1 MSASKRTERR
11 TRAAWFWDR
20 PVALKVGA
28 SLVVMAVVFA
38 VVGGIGALA
47 LVRAGDNL
55 ERVRV
60 LTGDLQGSMAELRTV
75 QQTSHLLVRR
85 ATAASDD
92 SLRTQLLTS
101 SAWNDRRAAELIG
114 AVDAFPE
121 SDVQQW
127 ADFND
132 RWDAWLAYRDGTLLP
147 LVEAGD
153 LEGLEAA
160 LAASAAG
167 DPDNAGRALQLADG
181 QITSQVEEIQE
192 QASAEIRVVVL
203 GLVVGFLVAGAVAT
217 TLAVVV
223 TRRITRGL
231 RTVSASLDAMASGD
245 LTVRAE
251 VPEHDELGRMARSA
265 GVAQDSLREILS
277 GVVGTT
283 ATIATA
289 SQEMSA
295 AGEQVAAGSEETS
308 AQAGVVAAAAEQ
320 VSRNVQDAAA
330 GAEQMGASI
339 REIAQNA
346 AEAAKVGSAAMDVAR
361 TTNDSVARLGTSSQ
375 EIGAVVK
382 VITTIAEQTNLLAL
396 NATIEAAR
404 AGDAGKGF
412 AVVASEVKDLAG
424 ETAKATEDIARRVEA
439 IQQDTT
445 TAVAAIEEIARVIER
460 MNDYQLTIAS
470 AVEEQTSTTNEM
482 SRAVTEAATGSAEIA
497 ANITG
502 VATASQT
509 SAEALSHLRDQ
520 VDGLA
525 TSSSD
530 LREQVAA
537 FTF

>member
-1 MSASKRTERR
+1 MSANPTPRR

-38 VVGGIGALA
+38 VVGGIGGLA
-47 LVRAGDNL
+47 LIRAGDNL

-85 ATAASDD
+85 ATAAPDET
-92 SLRTQLLTS
+92 LRTQLLTS

-114 AVDAFPE
+114 TVDAYPE
-121 SDVQQW
+121 ADVQQW
-127 ADFND
+127 ADFNA
-132 RWDAWLAYRDGTLLP
+132 RWEAWHAFRDGTLMP
-147 LVEAGD
+147 FVEAGD
-153 LEGLEAA
+153 LDGLEAA
-160 LAASAAG
+160 LGSSAAG

-181 QITSQVEEIQE
+181 QITSQVEEIQVR
-192 QASAEIRVVVL
+192 ASAEIRTVLVGLVL
-203 GLVVGFLVAGAVAT
+203 GFVVAGAVAA
-217 TLAVVV
+217 TLAVAV
-223 TRRITRGL
+223 TRRLTRGL

-245 LTVRAE
+245 LTVRADVAE
-251 VPEHDELGRMARSA
+251 QDELGRMARSA
-265 GVAQDSLREILS
+265 GVAQDSLREILA

-289 SQEMSA
+289 SQDMAA

-320 VSRNVQDAAA
+320 VSRNVQDVAA

-346 AEAAKVGSAAMDVAR
+346 GEAAKVGTTAMAVAR
-361 TTNDSVARLGTSSQ
+361 TTNDSVARLGASSQ
-375 EIGAVVK
+375 EIGDVVK

-439 IQQDTT
+439 IQRDTT
-445 TAVAAIEEIARVIER
+445 TAVGAIEEIARVIER

-482 SRAVTEAATGSAEIA
+482 SRAVAEAATGSAEIA
-497 ANITG
+497 TNMTG
-502 VATASQT
+502 VATASAT
-509 SAEALSHLRDQ
+509 SAEMLARLGGQ
-520 VDGLA
+520 VEGLA
-525 TSSSD
+525 ATSED
-530 LREQVAA
+530 LRRQVGA